1 MNTTT
6 SNALKINTEPKLELV
21 KCNYQVVTTLQ
32 PSTPKRIKEFFKMF
46 KNPYYIAKVLSE
58 HTTSDDWMTSLISHK
73 EPNRISKEYYDTE
86 YGKIEIEFNNKTKTT
101 VHTPFYTYI
110 IPNSTVEATI
120 KCAKLNMTKSTIDS
134 TSPIFQL
141 ALKIIGRKQYNR
153 LKEISKTVWR
163 PSDIQFI
170 AVQLLKTRY
179 KATDWK
185 RPALKAL
192 RNRRSE
198 IRELNL
204 KKFGKVYIELST
216 KADDTLS
223 AYINFQNFDIHYST
237 SNEEDP
243 IYKLALKAI
252 KHSTN

>member
-1 MNTTT
+1 MNTNT
-6 SNALKINTEPKLELV
+6 SNALKMDSEPILELV

-32 PSTPKRIKEFFKMF
+32 PSSPKRIKEFFKMF
-46 KNPYYIAKVLSE
+46 KNPHYIAKVLLE
-58 HTTSDDWMTSLISHK
+58 NTSPEDWMTSLISHK
-73 EPNRISKEYYDTE
+73 EPNRITKEYYDPE
-86 YGKIEIEFNNKTKTT
+86 YGKIEIELNNKTKTT
-101 VHTPFYTYI
+101 VSTPFYTYI
-110 IPNSTVEATI
+110 IPNSTVEAII
-120 KCAKLNMTKSTIDS
+120 KCPKLNITQATIS
-134 TSPIFQL
+134 SNNPIYQL
-141 ALKIIGRKQYNR
+141 AIKIIGKKHHNR
-153 LKEISKTVWR
+153 LKDISKTVWR

-170 AVQLLKTRY
+170 AVQLLKSRY
-179 KATDWK
+179 KASDWK
-185 RPALKAL
+185 LPALKAL
-192 RNRRSE
+192 QNRRSE

-252 KHSTN
+252 KQCTD